1 MVRVLFTF
9 LIGVLLAFAAPKGS
23 EAACMFNCTKGK
35 NVKIQSGSGLEG
47 YQDIIS
53 GKEPKPFTITGKL
66 YVPGEC
72 SPDKKLPAVIIQ
84 HGSGMPTSD
93 WYTKLSEAFNKSGII
108 ALVPDSHTARGITG
122 TGRDQSQ
129 LSKADRLYD
138 TFSAFNF
145 LETVPCVDTSRVG
158 ITGYSFGGIIAMDS
172 VETVLASRL
181 AKGKTYKASLPVYPA
196 CQATFKNTRST
207 NTKVHLLV
215 GELDDFTQA
224 SYCLDAVD
232 YKKQRGWNID
242 ITVLKGAHHG
252 FNYAGGPKSKQ
263 SWTFN
268 ACGPIEI
275 DENGFQII
283 TKYGFSTKNGWK
295 KFVGDAVKTCAKR
308 GVTVGGTEKTA
319 KFTLDYTIEFFTAAL
334 DVTKTSMPTKIV
346 SSTKQNS
353 QESSSKTIKAPCAFN
368 CEQAR
373 KARAGYQNVNQVD
386 AQLKIINDKSL
397 CRNATDENGNWE
409 NIKSYKKFVD
419 EAKDRGLDLQ
429 KCAALIRPIAK
440 NNGASG
446 SSSNSP
452 LSQHNSTK
460 FDKSSS
466 MSLDISI
473 EEDEIKA
480 LEKKLEALKQKA
492 ARKSEYLKLRA
503 LLAQELKDLQDQ
515 FDQKLKEVQGQI
527 QMLEQEYKDV
537 LN

>member
-1 MVRVLFTF
+1 MVRVLFTA
-9 LIGVLLAFAAPKGS
+9 LIGALLSFAVPKGS

-35 NVKIQSGSGLEG
+35 NVTIQSGSGLEG

-53 GKEPKPFTITGKL
+53 GKQPKPFAITGKL

-72 SPDKKLPAVIIQ
+72 SADKKLPAVIIQ
-84 HGSGMPTSD
+84 HGSGMPSSD
-93 WYTKLSEAFNKSGII
+93 WYYKLSEALNKSGII

-122 TGRDQSQ
+122 TGKDQSQ

-145 LETVPCVDTSRVG
+145 LETIPCVDKSRVG

-172 VETVLASRL
+172 VETVLASKL

-196 CQATFKNTRST
+196 CQATFKNTSST

-215 GELDDFTQA
+215 GELDDFTEA
-224 SYCLDAVD
+224 SYCLDAVN

-252 FNYAGGPKSKQ
+252 FNYAGGPKSRQ
-263 SWTFN
+263 SWTFG

-283 TKYGFSTKNGWK
+283 TKYGFSTKDGWK

-319 KFTLDYTIEFFTAAL
+319 KFTLDYTVEFFTAAL
-334 DVTKTSMPTKIV
+334 DVTKTSGSIKTETTTNSV
-346 SSTKQNS
+346 S
-353 QESSSKTIKAPCAFN
+353 QESSSKRTEPPCAFN
-368 CEQAR
+368 CEKAR
-373 KARAGYQNVNQVD
+373 KARAGYQNVDQVD
-386 AQLKIINDKSL
+386 AQLKVIDDKSL
-397 CRNATDENGNWE
+397 CRNATDENGDWE
-409 NIKSYKKFVD
+409 SIKSYKKFVD

-429 KCAALIRPIAK
+429 KCAAMIRSIAK
-440 NNGASG
+440 NNVASG
-446 SSSNSP
+446 SSSTSSVSKNPSP
-452 LSQHNSTK
+452 K
-460 FDKSSS
+460 IDKTSPNPLDT
-466 MSLDISI
+466 SL
-473 EEDEIKA
+473 EENEIKA

-492 ARKSEYLKLRA
+492 ARKGEYLKLRK
-503 LLAQELKDLQDQ
+503 LL
-515 FDQKLKEVQGQI
+515 DQKLRDIQVQYEQKLTEIQEQI
-527 QMLEQEYKDV
+527 RFLDQEYKDV